1 MAGPDP
7 GATAQP
13 ISFQRQR
20 FPTDAIRP
28 AVWLYFRFT
37 LSIRYVEELMLQRGV
52 EVSREATFCWVN
64 KFGPIIASNLRR
76 RLSLPTGRW
85 HLDEMVVNTAGRRM
99 YLWRAVEDEGKV
111 LCVLI
116 HKRRNAV
123 AAVKF
128 LRTLLKNQGVA
139 PEIITTDGLAFY
151 RAAVTELGMEGR
163 HRPGGMRENNRGKTR
178 TSGSGAAS

>member
-1 MAGPDP
+1 
-7 GATAQP
+7 
-13 ISFQRQR
+13 
-20 FPTDAIRP
+20 
-28 AVWLYFRFT
+28 
-37 LSIRYVEELMLQRGV
+37 
-52 EVSREATFCWVN
+52 
-64 KFGPIIASNLRR
+64 
-76 RLSLPTGRW
+76 
-85 HLDEMVVNTAGRRM
+85 MVVNTAGRRM